1 MQRLQF
7 ALPSH
12 RAFMCV
18 VRLHMTQKTGLE
30 PDPHPVTVSGTYCS
44 VLSTGPP
51 LGHRYR
57 FPGGRG
63 RANNC
68 VAEFLIRYPPVPMQP
83 MYKLTISFPFWES
96 RRHFRPGFVG
106 F

>member
-68 VAEFLIRYPPVPMQP
+68 AWLNSVPTAHRYMQP
-83 MYKLTISFPFWES
+83 MYKLTISFLGVAS
-96 RRHFRPGFVG
+96 AL
-106 F
+106 

>member
-68 VAEFLIRYPPVPMQP
+68 VAEFLDSVPTGIYATHVQTN
-83 MYKLTISFPFWES
+83 YFIFGS
-96 RRHFRPGFVG
+96 RVG
-106 F
+106 TLDPDS